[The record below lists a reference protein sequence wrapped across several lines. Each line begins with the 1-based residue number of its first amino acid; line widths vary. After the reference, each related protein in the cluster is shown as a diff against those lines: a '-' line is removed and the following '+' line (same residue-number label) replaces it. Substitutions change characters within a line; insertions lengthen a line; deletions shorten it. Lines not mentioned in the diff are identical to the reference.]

1 MATYY
6 LIRISLIIVLSV
18 ILKAFV
24 PPRVRDH
31 VTPFFAGWI
40 LFCETGF
47 LTLPQW
53 AIIVATFVNYI
64 GMAFLLDGLDLKM
77 MRKNGVLVAFL
88 IFWGML
94 LASTLW
100 GADTP
105 AAFAYYVYLLLDL
118 SLVGFYLGMW
128 VVRRPDGLERLL
140 KTMVV
145 FGFVV
150 IVLLVLK
157 REALSGSLDDFEGRY
172 AVSMES
178 LGSRDMQ
185 DVNVNN
191 FAVACSSILTISLV
205 FVFMQGMRSRHKIAW
220 CLSLVNVIVSVVLII
235 RTGSRNGALGLL
247 PCALYALTARQ
258 RRSAWFAVVSNVLV
272 IVGICIMVYF
282 FTSDQGYLRAFDFST
297 ARASSI
303 QGSVMNQIT
312 SGRWNSFEAQISQM
326 KGIDWLIGRG
336 TVWAVY
342 EAGAN
347 AVVWGALCIYVT
359 VFVVSG
365 SLGIFAMLCYFF
377 ATVRRSLQI
386 GQMGRIALL
395 MFAVW
400 AILGVGEGESLM
412 RGYVIRLYQGMSI
425 AFCTRLC
432 FRRPDECS
440 CVTSS
445 YGNYQHRGV
454 FT

>member
-6 LIRISLIIVLSV
+6 WIRISLIVVLSV
-18 ILKAFV
+18 VLKAFV
-24 PPRVRDH
+24 PPHVRDRA
-31 VTPFFAGWI
+31 TPFFAGWI
-40 LFCETGF
+40 LFCETSF

-53 AIIVATFVNYI
+53 ANIATVLVNYI
-64 GMAFLLDGLDLKM
+64 GMAFLLDGFDLKM

-100 GADTP
+100 GEDTS
-105 AAFAYYVYLLLDL
+105 AAFAYYAYLLINL

-150 IVLLVLK
+150 IVLLVL
-157 REALSGSLDDFEGRY
+157 RRGALSGSLDDFGGRY
-172 AVSMES
+172 AVSMDFP
-178 LGSRDMQ
+178 GNRDAE

-205 FVFMQGMRSRHKIAW
+205 FVFMQGMRFRHKIIW
-220 CLSLVNVIVSVVLII
+220 WLSLANVIVSVVLII

-247 PCALYALTARQ
+247 PCALYAFTARQ
-258 RRSAWFAVVSNVLV
+258 RRSVWFVIVSNMLV
-272 IVGICIMVYF
+272 IAGICIMVYF
-282 FTSDQGYLRAFDFST
+282 FTSEQGYLRAFDFSA
-297 ARASSI
+297 ARASSLE
-303 QGSVMNQIT
+303 GSIMNQIT
-312 SGRWNSFEAQISQM
+312 TGRWSSFEAQISQM

-336 TVWAVY
+336 TIWTVY
-342 EAGAN
+342 ETGAN

-365 SLGIFAMLCYFF
+365 SLGMFAMLCYFF
-377 ATVRRSLQI
+377 VTVRRTLQM

-412 RGYVIRLYQGMSI
+412 LGYVIRLYQGMSI
-425 AFCTRLC
+425 AFCSRLFLC
-432 FRRPDECS
+432 RRPDEYS
-440 CVTSS
+440 CVISPC
-445 YGNYQHRGV
+445 GDWQHHGI
-454 FT
+454 